1 MQTLGASHDWETDM
15 EDTSQMGG
23 HAEMPSIVA
32 ERPAPRKKEQMKSRV
47 IDQGLY
53 PCSAWLEC
61 CHDSGLIFHKSGFH
75 CIVNQRLEGG
85 MISQIIRCIK
95 FNQSHGA

>member
-1 MQTLGASHDWETDM
+1 
-15 EDTSQMGG
+15 
-23 HAEMPSIVA
+23 MPSTVA
-32 ERPAPRKKEQMKSRV
+32 ERPAPREKEQMKSRV

-95 FNQSHGA
+95 FIPSRGA